1 MVAILGCMFFGAV
14 SGSAPATCAAI
25 GAIMLPQMV
34 RAGYNK
40 YYAVGLIACA
50 GSLGVIV
57 PPSYPMVIYGITTGA
72 SIGTLFIGG
81 IGPALLVGSTLIII
95 NYFYCRKHGLKGN
108 KKFDARELGRALV
121 DGFPALLMPVIILG
135 GIYSGVFTA
144 TEAAVVSVVYGLI
157 VGFFIYRQLKLK
169 AVIKML
175 RDNAVF
181 IGGTL
186 LTIAPATAVAQVFSY
201 LGVQSSISQLFLG
214 ISTSKYVIM
223 IMIYAVLFVAGMF
236 LQTTPCIVMLTPI
249 LLPIAQSVGVDAIQ
263 FGLVMVLAMSI
274 AFVTPPGASN
284 LFVMTTMS
292 GIPINKIVMPMLR
305 FMVGLIFCLILVG
318 FFSDITYS
326 FINLFGRQ

>member
-1 MVAILGCMFFGAV
+1 
-14 SGSAPATCAAI
+14 
-25 GAIMLPQMV
+25 
-34 RAGYNK
+34 
-40 YYAVGLIACA
+40 
-50 GSLGVIV
+50 
-57 PPSYPMVIYGITTGA
+57 
-72 SIGTLFIGG
+72 
-81 IGPALLVGSTLIII
+81 
-95 NYFYCRKHGLKGN
+95 LKGN

-249 LLPIAQSVGVDAIQ
+249 LIPIAQSVGVDAIQ
-263 FGLVMVLAMSI
+263 FGLVMVLALSI
-274 AFVTPPGASN
+274 AFVTPRSQQSFRDDHHDGHTHQQDRHAHAPLHG
-284 LFVMTTMS
+284 
-292 GIPINKIVMPMLR
+292 G
-305 FMVGLIFCLILVG
+305 
-318 FFSDITYS
+318 SDILPDTRGILLRYHI
-326 FINLFGRQ
+326 FVYQPVRPTIRAFPHRAKRHDPVQEEAIRLKGRKYL